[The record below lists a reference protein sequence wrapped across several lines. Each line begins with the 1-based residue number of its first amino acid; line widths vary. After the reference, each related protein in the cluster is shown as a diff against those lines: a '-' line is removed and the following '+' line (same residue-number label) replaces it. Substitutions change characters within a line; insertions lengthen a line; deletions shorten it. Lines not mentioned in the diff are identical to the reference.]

1 MGPVLCRGP
10 ALLGGRCPPVS
21 EKGSMDIRQMPA
33 VPMSPKGP
41 RTVYQTMLDPA
52 GTAPLY

>member
-1 MGPVLCRGP
+1 M
-10 ALLGGRCPPVS
+10 S

-41 RTVYQTMLDPA
+41 RTLYQTMLDPA